1 MSSTQTQCCE
11 PGIDAP
17 TACMAHPDVVKNI
30 REVIR
35 DGGILSVAD
44 ARLAREAGL
53 LSITPI
59 ERPGMNDG
67 VIYPPH
73 DLNGPALSGMPARMR
88 PGRKLARQKPS
99 GALHCLVLL
108 VDFSDNIGTAPPS
121 HYDALLFDSANPDSM
136 HSFYKDIS
144 NGKLNVTGTVTEWI
158 RAPQSYAYYTA
169 GASGTGSNHPHNT
182 PGLLQDILT
191 LYCAG
196 NSLAPFDQNGDGFVD
211 GLFLVHAGSG
221 AESEA
226 DPAKRP
232 DLIWSHKWT
241 LKQPFSNSGV
251 QAFAYFTAPE
261 DGRLGVFSHEFGHF
275 LGLPDLYDT
284 SYRSRGIGDWC
295 LMAGGSWN
303 GGGNQPARMSAWCL
317 AELGWINPIDVKGTI
332 NVTLDT
338 LEKDPKAC
346 YRLYD
351 KGKKSGEYFLVEN
364 RQRAGRDIGLPGNG
378 LALWHIDDSQSDNT
392 NPWSY
397 RVGLV
402 QADGKRDLELN
413 RNDGDPG
420 DLFPGSAKVVSVQSA
435 APVQPNTFLN
445 NGLPSSVKVAAITEK
460 NGIVSAVLSA

>member
-1 MSSTQTQCCE
+1 MSSPPTHSCQS
-11 PGIDAP
+11 GIDVP
-17 TACMAHPDVVKNI
+17 TACMAHPAVVKNI
-30 REVIR
+30 RKVIK

-59 ERPGMNDG
+59 DRPGLNDG
-67 VIYPPH
+67 TIYPPRE
-73 DLNGPALSGMPARMR
+73 LNGPMLSGMPAGMR
-88 PGRKLARQKPS
+88 PSRKLARQKPS

-108 VDFSDNIGTAPPS
+108 VDFSDNPGTQQPS
-121 HYDALLFDSANPDSM
+121 HFDTLLFDPNNPNSM

-144 NGKLNVTGTVTEWI
+144 NAKLNVTGTVTNWI
-158 RAPQSYAYYTA
+158 RAPQTYAYYTA
-169 GASGTGSNHPHNT
+169 GASGTGSNFPHNT

-191 LYCAG
+191 LYCAT
-196 NSLAPFDQNGDGFVD
+196 NSLAPFDQNSDGYVD

-221 AESEA
+221 AEVE
-226 DPAKRP
+226 PNPTQRP
-232 DLIWSHKWT
+232 NLIWSHKWT
-241 LKQPFSNSGV
+241 LNQPFVNGKV

-284 SYRSRGIGDWC
+284 SYRSHGIGRWC

-303 GGGNQPARMSAWCL
+303 GSGNQPARMSAWCL
-317 AELGWINPIDVKGTI
+317 AELGWIKPVDVKGTL

-338 LEKDPKAC
+338 LENKPGDC
-346 YRLYD
+346 YRLFD

-378 LALWHIDDSQSDNT
+378 LALWHIDDSQSDNS
-392 NPWSY
+392 NARSY

-402 QADGKRDLELN
+402 QADGRRDLELN

-420 DLFPGSAKVVSVQSA
+420 DLFPGSGKVGSVTSGA
-435 APVQPNTFLN
+435 TAQPNTILN
-445 NGLPSSVKVAAITEK
+445 SGLPSSVSVTGISETRGIIT
-460 NGIVSAVLSA
+460 ATLFA